1 MGRLTPEERRRM
13 FVAQQQARRE
23 MLTRLQSAPIAA
35 ECRGPR
41 RAQGRLFKTAVIVT
55 LLGGGWFA
63 YHAVEFHVPA
73 SVVEALP
80 PRL

>member
-63 YHAVEFHVPA
+63 YHAVEFHVLA

>member
-13 FVAQQQARRE
+13 FVAQQQARRQ

-63 YHAVEFHVPA
+63 YHAVEFHVLA

>member
-1 MGRLTPEERRRM
+1 MRSRTELLPRTLCNGSWSEIVKRI
-13 FVAQQQARRE
+13 
-23 MLTRLQSAPIAA
+23 APIAA

-41 RAQGRLFKTAVIVT
+41 RGLGRLFKTAVIVT

-63 YHAVEFHVPA
+63 YHAVEFLVPA
-73 SVVEALP
+73 SVVEALL

>member
-1 MGRLTPEERRRM
+1 MGRLTPEERRRV
-13 FVAQQQARRE
+13 FVAQQARRQ
-23 MLTRLQSAPIAA
+23 MLTRLQSAPIAP

-63 YHAVEFHVPA
+63 YHAVEFHVLA